1 MNFLDLKDI
10 SEQSIEL
17 INPTS
22 IEKVLSVGKLL
33 NLQTGQRVM
42 DFGCGF
48 GEMLALWGESYGIS
62 GVGIDIRPY
71 AYQRARQKMLD
82 KKLSDRIS
90 ILCGSGSEYQ
100 FEPHTFDVATSIGST
115 FIWGGFG
122 PTIRALQVVVHKGGK
137 LVIGE
142 PYWLTDQVPPAYRL
156 HEKDVLIEVE
166 LLQIARKEGY
176 DFEYIVRASH
186 DDWDRYECSN
196 WQGLLRWIEAN
207 PTHPERQE
215 VIDHL
220 HQSQDEYLQYARQYF
235 GWAIYILN
243 PIGYK

>member
-10 SEQSIEL
+10 SEQNMDL

-22 IEKVLSVGKLL
+22 VEKVLTVGKLL
-33 NLQTGQRVM
+33 NLRAGQRVL

-48 GEMLALWGESYGIS
+48 GEMLALWGEQYGIS

-71 AYQRARQKMLD
+71 ACQRARQKMLENG
-82 KKLSDRIS
+82 LTERIT
-90 ILCGSGSEYQ
+90 IVCGSGIEYQ
-100 FEPHTFDVATSIGST
+100 FAPHTFDVAASIGST

-122 PTIRALQVVVHKGGK
+122 PAIRTMHTAVHSRGK

-142 PYWLTDQVPPAYRL
+142 PYWLTDQVPTTYHL
-156 HEKDVLIEVE
+156 QEKDVLTETE
-166 LLQIARKEGY
+166 LLQIARQHGF

-207 PTHPERQE
+207 PDHPERQQ

-220 HQSQDEYLQYARQYF
+220 HNSQDEYLRYGRQYF